1 MKVIPKKSLGQH
13 WLNNEAILH
22 AICEA
27 ADVQPGDNVLEIGPG
42 LGSLTKKLLSRGANV
57 VAVEYDHALS
67 ASLTQNLVQDMS
79 QVSSALQVLE
89 DSPHVLEDSPHKSV
103 LEDSPH
109 KSHKLSGLDRLTVVE
124 GDILRYDLQQ
134 LPEGYKVVANIPYY
148 LTSKLIRVLCEAP
161 NSFSRAALLIQREVA
176 ERVCAEQG
184 DMSLLSVS
192 TQFYCEVSLG
202 IFVPKEFF
210 VPPPKV
216 DSQVL
221 ELRRRD
227 QPLFQDVETKTFF
240 RIARAGFSQKR
251 KTLLNS
257 LSAGL
262 RLDKGSTETIIR
274 RANIDPKSRAQTL
287 SLEQWHDLYKAIDIH

>member
-79 QVSSALQVLE
+79 QVSSALQ
-89 DSPHVLEDSPHKSV
+89 V

-287 SLEQWHDLYKAIDIH
+287 SLEQWHDLYKVIDIH